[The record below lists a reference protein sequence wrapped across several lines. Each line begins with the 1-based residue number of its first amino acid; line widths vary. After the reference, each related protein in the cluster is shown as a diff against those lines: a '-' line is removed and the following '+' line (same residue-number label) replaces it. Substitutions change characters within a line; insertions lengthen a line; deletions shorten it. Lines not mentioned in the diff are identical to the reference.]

1 MPLHPVPTPGRTT
14 SVMRAARVSASLG
27 ALFLAACGGSVSTE
41 ATPPPPAAPTT
52 VTLSARVLNAA
63 GTATVSDATVV
74 VATSSGSTTLALNNG
89 SYSASIAVSQ
99 FAANVPVV
107 ITISKPG
114 FLTETVQ
121 IAAADIVAGRTVSV
135 PTPVTLDIVP
145 VATLIAAQGVALTRL
160 GNGETTDVG
169 LQSGQVFGTRKTLQ
183 LGTFGSLDLTQY
195 ASLTV
200 SINFRG
206 VDATRLGCADKVAVY
221 QTTNTDGTFAPAQV
235 LANFTATSTPALP
248 DSPDASETGLA
259 SLTLSTAGLV
269 AANGPLWLEISSGAC
284 RRPDGTQIDAFD
296 DFEFFDVR
304 GTFNPVAPV

>member
-1 MPLHPVPTPGRTT
+1 MLLQPAPHPSNFGSRT
-14 SVMRAARVSASLG
+14 ARVSTTLG

-41 ATPPPPAAPTT
+41 APPVQPTT
-52 VTLSARVLNAA
+52 VTLSTEVLNSA
-63 GTATVSDATVV
+63 GTAAVSDATVV

-89 SYSASIAVSQ
+89 RYSASINVNQ

-121 IAAADIVAGRTVSV
+121 IPAADIVAGRTVNVS
-135 PTPVTLDIVP
+135 TPVTLDVVP
-145 VATLIAAQGVALTRL
+145 VTTLIPADGVALTRL

-169 LQSGQVFGTRKTLQ
+169 LQSGQVFGTRKALQ

-195 ASLTV
+195 RSLTL

-206 VDATRLGCADKVAVY
+206 LDVNRLGCADKVAVY
-221 QTTNTDGTFAPAQV
+221 QTTNTDGTRTAAAD
-235 LANFTATSTPALP
+235 LATFTSTSTPALT
-248 DSPDASETGLA
+248 DSPDSNETAVTLLA
-259 SLTLSTAGLV
+259 MPVSGLV
-269 AANGPLWLEISSGAC
+269 AANGPLYVEISAGAC
-284 RRPDGTQIDAFD
+284 KRADGTQIDAFD

-304 GTFNPVAPV
+304 AIFDPVTSI